1 MNNSMNKYSI
11 FCVVLLL
18 AVQACND
25 DFLERTPETDIS
37 EEDFFHTTDDLD
49 TYLYGL
55 YDFSG
60 VGIYVA
66 DAGTD
71 NAATTGVTELK
82 NMMSGAPTAANITEG
97 WTWDQLRKVNYY
109 LDHFGTA
116 KLTEPQQRHYE
127 GMGRFFRAKFY
138 MGKVQRYSDV
148 PWYDK
153 TLTQSDPDLFKGR
166 DGRALVVDKIF
177 EDLEFARQYVDA
189 AGDEDRAGAVN
200 RWVVRAIMAQAALYE
215 GTYRKYHAELELQ
228 ATANQYLELA
238 AEVAGEII
246 DDGGFALHETGRPE
260 SDYASLF
267 ISEDLEGNSEV
278 ILGRFNEAN
287 LLNSGWWGYM
297 FGNYEMS
304 PSKDLLQTYLMAD
317 GTPYTSQPGYAT
329 DEFVEEFENRDPR
342 LAQTYAYPGW
352 ELVNSGTYAQGA
364 GIYIQELSR
373 NFTGY
378 HQLKG
383 FVNDTDTDVQNN
395 LDIPLIRLAE
405 MYLIYAEAKAE
416 LGELTQGD
424 LDNTVNKIRARA
436 GMPALSINPSVDPVL
451 QAQYPLVTSAQ
462 AAVLLE
468 IRRERRVELALEGSR
483 FNDLMRWHAGK
494 RVEIEPEG
502 LYFPGLGKYDL
513 TGDNVE
519 DIILLSADAEI
530 PAEADKE
537 QNSLGKTLVYYRVG
551 AIGTDG
557 ATLFLTEGERGNV
570 ATADD
575 LGMFDEPKFYY
586 RPVPQPQVLLNP
598 NLKQIMG
605 W

>member
-1 MNNSMNKYSI
+1 MNKYSI
-11 FCVVLLL
+11 CCVALLL
-18 AVQACND
+18 AAQACND
-25 DFLERTPETDIS
+25 DFLERSPQTEIS
-37 EEDFFHTTDDLD
+37 EKDFFHTADDLD
-49 TYLYGL
+49 TYLYSL
-55 YDFSG
+55 YNFAG
-60 VGIYVA
+60 VGIYVE
-66 DAGTD
+66 DAATD

-82 NMMSGAPTAANITEG
+82 NMMSGTPTAANVTEG

-109 LDHFGTA
+109 LDHVGTA
-116 KLTEPQQRHYE
+116 KLTEPQQKHYE

-153 TLTQSDPDLFKGR
+153 TLTQYDADLFKGR

-189 AGDEDRAGAVN
+189 DGEEDRAGAVN
-200 RWVVRAIMAQAALYE
+200 RWVVRAVMAQAALYE
-215 GTYRKYHAELELQ
+215 GTYRKYHTELALQ
-228 ATANQYLELA
+228 ATADQYLALA

-246 DDGGFALHETGRPE
+246 DDGGFALHNTGHPE

-267 ISEDLEGNSEV
+267 TSEDLEGNREV
-278 ILGRFNEAN
+278 ILGRFSEAN

-297 FGNYEMS
+297 FGNYEVS
-304 PSKDLLQTYLMAD
+304 PSKDLLQTYLMGD
-317 GTPYTSQPGYAT
+317 GTPYTSQPGYT
-329 DEFVEEFENRDPR
+329 TNGFVEEFEDRDPR

-352 ELVNSGTYAQGA
+352 ELVNSSTYAQGA
-364 GIYIQELSR
+364 GIYVQELSR

-378 HQLKG
+378 HQIKG
-383 FVNDTDTDVQNN
+383 FVNDTDTEVQNN

-405 MYLIYAEAKAE
+405 IYLIYAEAKAE
-416 LGELTQGD
+416 LNALTQGD
-424 LDNTVNKIRARA
+424 LDNTINKIRARA
-436 GMPALSINPSVDPVL
+436 GMPALSINPPADAVL
-451 QAQYPLVTSAQ
+451 QAQYPLVTGAQ
-462 AAVLLE
+462 ATVLLE
-468 IRRERRVELALEGSR
+468 IRRERRVELALEGYR
-483 FNDLMRWHAGK
+483 FDDLMRWHAGK

-513 TGDNVE
+513 TGDNIE
-519 DIILLSADAEI
+519 DIILLSVDDEI
-530 PAEADKE
+530 PADEEKE
-537 QNSLGKTLVYYRVG
+537 KNSLGKTLVYHSVG

-557 ATLFLTEGERGNV
+557 ATFFLTEGESGNV

-575 LGMFDEPKFYY
+575 LGLFLEPKYYY

-598 NLKQIMG
+598 NLEQIMG